1 MVKEIDNMVGLP
13 EIVLDVVIFG
23 RDAELDE
30 LVLESARLLK
40 KKMNFTIYNHNA
52 YLQL

>member
-1 MVKEIDNMVGLP
+1 MVGFAKV
-13 EIVLDVVIFG
+13 VLDIVVLG
-23 RDAELDE
+23 GNAELDE